1 MSLTDLASIGSCISG
16 VSVLLSLVYL
26 NLQVRQT
33 ERNQRAIIQQ
43 GRASRASDL
52 ILRIAGPE
60 LVQSQYKGAYG
71 EDHLSLIELRQFQ
84 MIFTS
89 MLHSFEDTFFHH
101 RQKLIDEASFASTIT
116 TIRSLLSLPGYRVMW
131 RQIRP
136 MYEQSF
142 VAFMDGIAEQAT
154 LVRPGDDLAR
164 WKAAILAEKAN
175 A

>member
-1 MSLTDLASIGSCISG
+1 MSLTDLASIGSFVSG
-16 VSVLLSLVYL
+16 ISVLLSLVYL

-33 ERNQRAIIQQ
+33 ERNQRALIQQ

-52 ILRIAGPE
+52 ILRVAGSE
-60 LVQSQYKGAYG
+60 LVQSQYKGAFG
-71 EDHLSLIELRQFQ
+71 EDHISLIELRQFQ

-101 RQKLIDEASFASTIT
+101 NQKLIDEPAFASTVT
-116 TIRSLLSLPGYRVMW
+116 TIQSMLSLPGYRVMW

-142 VAFMDGIAEQAT
+142 VAFMDRIAEQASV
-154 LVRPGDDLAR
+154 VRPGDDLAR
-164 WKAAILAEKAN
+164 WKAAIAAEKAS